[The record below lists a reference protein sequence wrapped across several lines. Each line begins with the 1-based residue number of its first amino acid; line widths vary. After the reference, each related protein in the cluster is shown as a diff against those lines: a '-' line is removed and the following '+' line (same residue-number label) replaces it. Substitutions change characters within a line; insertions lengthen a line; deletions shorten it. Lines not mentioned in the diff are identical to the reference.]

1 MKSRFEIFIWFI
13 VLIAL
18 QVLFFNHVQI
28 SYLINPFPYIF
39 LIVVFPNKLSRIEL
53 MLVGFCMG
61 LLIDVLSG
69 TYGIHTIAT
78 TFIAYLKPSLLKIT
92 AMPEILDK
100 YAPRLKNMDW
110 AFARYAGLVTFVHHF
125 VLFSLESFD
134 FSLILWV
141 LLKTI
146 ISTILS
152 LAIILLMDKLKP

>member
-1 MKSRFEIFIWFI
+1 MKSRLEIFIWFI
-13 VLIAL
+13 VLVAL

-28 SYLINPFPYIF
+28 NFFINPFPYIF
-39 LIVVFPNKLSRIEL
+39 LIVVFPNKVSRIEL
-53 MLVGFCMG
+53 MLVGFFMG

-69 TYGIHTIAT
+69 SYGIHTIAT
-78 TFIAYLKPSLLKIT
+78 TLIAYMKPSLLKLT

-100 YAPRLKNMDW
+100 YAPRFGNMDW
-110 AFARYAGLVTFVHHF
+110 SFAWYAGLVTFIHHL

-134 FSLILWV
+134 FSLILFV

-152 LAIILLMDKLKP
+152 LAIILLMDKLKT

>member
-28 SYLINPFPYIF
+28 SYFINPFPYIF
-39 LIVVFPNKLSRIEL
+39 LIVVFPNKFSRIEL

-110 AFARYAGLVTFVHHF
+110 AFAWYAGLVAFVHHF